1 MSLFSIIILSQHSL
15 IGGIMKRAKKYN
27 VTYHSVLENYPQYKT
42 IKGNDYKNFFSMAQ
56 IGNFFQEI
64 EHGI

>member
-27 VTYHSVLENYPQYKT
+27 VTYHSVLENYPQYTT
-42 IKGNDYKNFFSMAQ
+42 INEKDFKNFTMAQ

>member
-1 MSLFSIIILSQHSL
+1 
-15 IGGIMKRAKKYN
+15 MKRAKKYN

-42 IKGNDYKNFFSMAQ
+42 IKDNDFKNFSMAQ